1 MYRITIFHYHLLT
14 GGITQVITSSVKALL
29 QQQPDQF
36 EITLVCGR
44 DSQRTNIVE
53 KIEKAL
59 KSQGIEAKVHSQP
72 IPEIDYLV
80 EQDTPPKVEDIKQKL
95 NEYFSGSIWWVH
107 NYHIGKNPF
116 FTEALL
122 QIAREQ
128 PQQQLILHIHDFP
141 ESGRFSNLKALYENL
156 ESPIYPISQNVRYVV
171 INSRDRDILR
181 NAGIPEGRLFLL
193 NNPIEPHSTA
203 HVDSWQVQQKI
214 ENWAGEHIPGWKPEG
229 KLLLYPVRTI
239 RRKNVLEAGLLTHLV
254 ESPVNLLVTLPGVS
268 QQERAYSSLV
278 ESAFQ
283 NLLIS
288 GAWGIGGNL
297 DEIGISFEELTRSAD
312 VIVSTAIQEGFG
324 YLFIN
329 SVLWG
334 APLIARDLDILGALK
349 DYFLPQSSYFYS
361 QLQVPLSTG
370 DRAALGDTYSQILNS
385 VAGLLP
391 DDQHKRIRYEVEQLL
406 AERLIDYSYLSVEQ
420 QYQVLRQAAESPE
433 FVLELREINA
443 ETAATMENL
452 LRGPQVKNHDQI
464 IKQLGAPAHS
474 KAIETILA
482 SFNKNEAQE
491 QAEDQVESTAKE
503 NADGQRSSAA
513 EDPIHRKVLQSFNH
527 LQYLRPLFF

>member
-1 MYRITIFHYHLLT
+1 MHRITIFHYHLLT

-29 QQQPDQF
+29 LQQPDQY

-44 DSQRTNIVE
+44 DSKRTTIVE
-53 KIEKAL
+53 KIEQAL
-59 KSQGIEAKVHSQP
+59 KSQGVEAKVHSRSL
-72 IPEIDYLV
+72 PEIDYLV
-80 EQDTPPKVEDIKQKL
+80 EQEDPPKVEDIKQKL
-95 NEYFSGSIWWVH
+95 NEQFGGSIWWVH

-122 QIAREQ
+122 QIAREK
-128 PQQQLILHIHDFP
+128 PQQQMVLHIHDFP

-156 ESPIYPISQNVRYVV
+156 ESPMYPVSQNVRYVV
-171 INSRDRDILR
+171 INSRDRDILQE
-181 NAGIPEGRLFLL
+181 AGIPESQLFLL
-193 NNPIEPHSTA
+193 NNPIEPHSPTT
-203 HVDSWQVQQKI
+203 VDSWQVQQKI
-214 ENWAGEHIPGWKPEG
+214 GNWAGEHNPGWEPEG

-239 RRKNVLEAGLLTHLV
+239 RRKNVLEAGLLTNLV

-283 NLLIS
+283 NRLIT

-312 VIVSTAIQEGFG
+312 MIVSTAIQEGFG

-334 APLIARDLDILGALK
+334 APLLARNLDILGALK
-349 DYFLPQSSYFYS
+349 DHFLPHSSYFYDE
-361 QLQVPLSTG
+361 LQVPLSTG
-370 DRAALGDTYSQILNS
+370 DRAALGDTYTQILNS

-406 AERLIDYSYLSVEQ
+406 SEEFIDYSFLSVEQ
-420 QYQVLRQAAESPE
+420 QYQVLRQAAESSE
-433 FVLELREINA
+433 FVGELREVNA
-443 ETAATMENL
+443 ETTATMENL
-452 LRGPQVKNHDQI
+452 LRGPQVKNRDRI
-464 IKQLGAPAHS
+464 IEEFGAPAHTQ
-474 KAIETILA
+474 AIESILA
-482 SFNKNEAQE
+482 SFNKTE
-491 QAEDQVESTAKE
+491 E
-503 NADGQRSSAA
+503 NAEGKRSSAT
-513 EDPIHRKVLQSFNH
+513 EDSIHRKVLQSFNH

>member
-44 DSQRTNIVE
+44 DSQRTTLVE
-53 KIEKAL
+53 KIEQAL
-59 KSQGIEAKVHSQP
+59 QSQGIEAQVHSRS

-95 NEYFSGSIWWVH
+95 NEHFSGSIWWVH
-107 NYHIGKNPF
+107 NYHIGKNPL

-122 QIAREQ
+122 QIVREQ
-128 PQQQLILHIHDFP
+128 PQQQVVLHIHDFP

-156 ESPIYPISQNVRYVV
+156 ESPMYPVSPHVRYVV
-171 INSRDRDILR
+171 INSRDRDILQE
-181 NAGIPEGRLFLL
+181 AGIPEGRLFLL
-193 NNPIEPHSTA
+193 NNPIEPQTHRT
-203 HVDSWQVQQKI
+203 VDSWEVQQKI
-214 ENWAGEHIPGWKPEG
+214 GNWAGEHTPGWEPEG

-239 RRKNVLEAGLLTHLV
+239 RRKNVLEAGLLTQLV

-268 QQERAYSSLV
+268 QQEGAYSSLV

-283 NLLIS
+283 NRFIS
-288 GAWGIGGNL
+288 GAWGIGRNL

-334 APLIARDLDILGALK
+334 SPLVARDLDILGELK
-349 DYFLPQSSYFYS
+349 DYFLPHSSYFYHD
-361 QLQVPLSTG
+361 LKVPLSTG
-370 DRAALGDTYSQILNS
+370 NRAALGDTYTQILNS

-391 DDQHKRIRYEVEQLL
+391 DDQHKRIHYEIEQLL
-406 AERLIDYSYLSVEQ
+406 AESLIDYSFLSVEQ
-420 QYQVLRQAAESPE
+420 QYQILRQAAESPE
-433 FVLELREINA
+433 FVQELREINA

-452 LRGPQVKNHDQI
+452 LRGPQVKNREQI
-464 IKQLGAPAHS
+464 IKQFGAPAHS
-474 KAIETILA
+474 KAVETILA
-482 SFNKNEAQE
+482 SFSESETQE
-491 QAEDQVESTAKE
+491 QAEPRNEDTAAGR
-503 NADGQRSSAA
+503 NSPVT

>member
-36 EITLVCGR
+36 DITLVCGR
-44 DSQRTNIVE
+44 DSQRTNIVD
-53 KIEKAL
+53 KIEQAL
-59 KSQGIEAKVHSQP
+59 KSQGVEAQVHSRP

-95 NEYFSGSIWWVH
+95 NEHFSDSIWWVH
-107 NYHIGKNPF
+107 NYHIGKNPL

-128 PQQQLILHIHDFP
+128 PQQQIILHIHDFP

-156 ESPIYPISQNVRYVV
+156 ESPMYPVSPNVRYIV
-171 INSRDRDILR
+171 INSRDRNVLR
-181 NAGIPEGRLFLL
+181 DAGIPEDQLFLL
-193 NNPIEPHSTA
+193 NNPIEPHPSA
-203 HVDSWQVQQKI
+203 SIDSWQVQQKI
-214 ENWAGEHIPGWKPEG
+214 ETWAGEHTPGWEPEG
-229 KLLLYPVRTI
+229 KLLLYPVRSI
-239 RRKNVLEAGLLTHLV
+239 RRKNVLEAGLLTNLV
-254 ESPVNLLVTLPGVS
+254 ESPTNLLVTLPGVS
-268 QQERAYSSLV
+268 QQERAYSNLV
-278 ESAFQ
+278 ESAYQ
-283 NLLIS
+283 NRLIS
-288 GAWGIGGNL
+288 GAWGIGRNL

-334 APLIARDLDILGALK
+334 TPLVARDLDILGALK

-406 AERLIDYSYLSVEQ
+406 AERLIDYSFLSVEQ

-443 ETAATMENL
+443 ETVATMENL
-452 LRGPQVKNHDQI
+452 LRGPQVKNRDQI
-464 IKQLGAPAHS
+464 IKQFGAPAHT
-474 KAIETILA
+474 KAIESLLA
-482 SFNKNEAQE
+482 SFNENQIQE
-491 QAEDQVESTAKE
+491 QAGDKTEE
-503 NADGQRSSAA
+503 NTEGQSSPAA

-527 LQYLRPLFF
+527 LQYCRPRSSR

>member
-14 GGITQVITSSVKALL
+14 GGITQVITSSVKAVL

-36 EITLVCGR
+36 DITLVCGR
-44 DSQRTNIVE
+44 DTQRTTIVE
-53 KIEKAL
+53 KIEQAL
-59 KSQGIEAKVHSQP
+59 KTQGVDAQVHSHS

-80 EQDTPPKVEDIKQKL
+80 EQDNPPKVEDIKKKL
-95 NEYFSGSIWWVH
+95 NEHFGGSIWWVH
-107 NYHIGKNPF
+107 NYHIGKNPL
-116 FTEALL
+116 FTKALL

-128 PQQQLILHIHDFP
+128 PQQQLVLHIHDFP
-141 ESGRFSNLKALYENL
+141 ESGRFSNLKALYEQL
-156 ESPIYPISQNVRYVV
+156 ESPMYPLSPNVRYVV
-171 INSRDRDILR
+171 INSRDRDILQE
-181 NAGIPEGRLFLL
+181 AGIPKDRLFLL
-193 NNPIEPHSTA
+193 NNPIEPHSPA
-203 HVDSWQVQQKI
+203 NIDSWRVQQKI
-214 ENWAGEHIPGWKPEG
+214 ENWAGEHTPGWEPEG
-229 KLLLYPVRTI
+229 KLLLYPVRSI

-268 QQERAYSSLV
+268 QQEGAYSSLV

-283 NLLIS
+283 NRLIT

-312 VIVSTAIQEGFG
+312 MIVSTAIQEGFG

-334 APLIARDLDILGALK
+334 TPLVARDLDILGAIRK
-349 DYFLPQSSYFYS
+349 HFLPQSSYFYS
-361 QLQVPLSTG
+361 QLRVPLSTG
-370 DRAALGDTYSQILNS
+370 DRAALGDTYTQILNS

-406 AERLIDYSYLSVEQ
+406 AKKLIDYSFLSVEQ
-420 QYQVLRQAAESPE
+420 QYQVLRHAAESSE
-433 FVLELREINA
+433 FVNELREVNA

-452 LRGPQVKNHDQI
+452 LRGPQVMNRDQI
-464 IKQLGAPAHS
+464 IEQFGAPAHT
-474 KAIETILA
+474 KAIQTILA
-482 SFNKNEAQE
+482 SF
-491 QAEDQVESTAKE
+491 KE
-503 NADGQRSSAA
+503 NETLELAEVRAEEEAASQRSFAE